1 MGGRVRAGMPY
12 MVGERRPELF
22 VPGQDGSIIPRV
34 GRPLSAAAMAALLAA
49 PSGATG
55 APARAGA
62 TLHANITIN
71 APSGD
76 AGAIRQEV
84 EQALNDLMRR
94 LEFEQRTA
102 LND

>member
-1 MGGRVRAGMPY
+1 MPY

-22 VPGQDGSIIPRV
+22 VPGHDGAIVPRI

-49 PSGATG
+49 PTPAAASPARGG
-55 APARAGA
+55 APV
-62 TLHANITIN
+62 LHANITIN
-71 APSGD
+71 APGGD
-76 AGAIRQEV
+76 AGNIRQQV
-84 EQALNDLMRR
+84 EQALHDLMRR